1 MRTSPPSILKRA
13 PAYRPIITHW
23 PFSHQGPAGNLS
35 LWIRACLETYDAL
48 LVVDPKRQKLKIAEE
63 QLQTSQKILL
73 EK

>member
-1 MRTSPPSILKRA
+1 
-13 PAYRPIITHW
+13 
-23 PFSHQGPAGNLS
+23 